1 MFRERWR
8 RVAEMERTEDQSAPL
23 DVKLRQ
29 TAALVELAQ
38 YLGDSGS
45 VREEEEQQLRARW
58 KLLRERYH
66 E

>member
-1 MFRERWR
+1 
-8 RVAEMERTEDQSAPL
+8 MERTEDQSAPL